1 MKFEYARISGSLFQ
15 QEYSLSRAQEY
26 VEMAVYSII
35 AFSLPFLLGHEQ
47 LLVGSVVNCAL
58 VLAALNLK
66 GARLLPVIILPSIG
80 AYLAGLLF
88 GVASPA
94 LLYTIPFIWMGNALL
109 VLCIKYLALAGKKT
123 NSMAVLGIGA
133 TAKLGIGATAKNMT
147 ALGIGATAKAA
158 FLFLS
163 AFALLTF
170 GAVPAAFLA
179 AMGIFQLATA
189 LLGGSAA
196 LALQMG
202 KKRFAT
208 A

>member
-1 MKFEYARISGSLFQ
+1 MKFAYAQISDSLFR

-26 VEMAVYSII
+26 MEMLLYAAIS
-35 AFSLPFLLGHEQ
+35 FSLPFLLGHEQ

-80 AYLAGLLF
+80 AYLAGLIF
-88 GVASPA
+88 GAASSA
-94 LLYTIPFIWMGNALL
+94 LLYMIPFIWAGNAVL
-109 VLCIKYLALAGKKT
+109 VLCIKYFMLDKKT
-123 NSMAVLGIGA
+123 NRVA
-133 TAKLGIGATAKNMT
+133 

-163 AFALLTF
+163 AFALLSF
-170 GAVPAAFLA
+170 SMVPAAFLTAMGVFQLMTA
-179 AMGIFQLATA
+179 AMGGA
-189 LLGGSAA
+189 AA
-196 LALQMG
+196 LVLQAG
-202 KKRFAT
+202 KKKFLA